1 MSFRYASLHEFL
13 LDQNLSPA
21 LAALLAEAGHDT
33 VHVRDLNLSRASDE
47 RVMSR
52 AVADDRVLVSSDT
65 DFGELLARTNAG
77 APSLLLLRR
86 QSGRRAAQIA
96 GLIAANLDSISD
108 DPADTRNP
116 STATVSGPW

>member
-1 MSFRYASLHEFL
+1 MLRH
-13 LDQNLSPA
+13 PA

-33 VHVRDLNLSRASDE
+33 VHVRDLDLSRASDE

-96 GLIAANLDSISD
+96 GLIAANLDAIAD
-108 DPADTRNP
+108 DLQAGAIVALSDTRIRVRPLPLDVTREPP
-116 STATVSGPW
+116 S

>member
-33 VHVRDLNLSRASDE
+33 VHVRDLDLSRASDE

-65 DFGELLARTNAG
+65 DFGEPDT
-77 APSLLLLRR
+77 RR
-86 QSGRRAAQIA
+86 RDRRAAAKAIPQ
-96 GLIAANLDSISD
+96 LEAAL
-108 DPADTRNP
+108 
-116 STATVSGPW
+116 